1 MSIFSKQFRDHWQ
14 LYAFIFPILLY
25 FVIFVFY
32 PLAQGIWMSFQK
44 MGLLGPM
51 GFIGQENY
59 RIVFTDPTVIQSTI
73 STIVIAA
80 SITIFGF
87 ALPILP
93 AIAIHEITRIT
104 WKRLFQTIIY
114 MPYLFSWVI
123 IIGIW
128 MNLLSPIG
136 LVNSILVSIGL
147 LDIPISFFSSPNFA
161 RTLLVAQTVWK
172 DLGFNAVIYLAAIVS
187 INPELYEAAEIDGA
201 SVFHKI
207 RYIILPHIYPAMQI
221 VFLITLVGS
230 LRTFDSSY
238 LMTNGMTAD
247 KITTLAMLIYERGL
261 LEFDLGV
268 ASAAGV
274 LLLVISILFA
284 LTASKIVG
292 YK

>member
-1 MSIFSKQFRDHWQ
+1 
-14 LYAFIFPILLY
+14 
-25 FVIFVFY
+25 
-32 PLAQGIWMSFQK
+32 
-44 MGLLGPM
+44 
-51 GFIGQENY
+51 
-59 RIVFTDPTVIQSTI
+59 
-73 STIVIAA
+73 
-80 SITIFGF
+80 
-87 ALPILP
+87 
-93 AIAIHEITRIT
+93 
-104 WKRLFQTIIY
+104 
-114 MPYLFSWVI
+114 
-123 IIGIW
+123 
-128 MNLLSPIG
+128 
-136 LVNSILVSIGL
+136 
-147 LDIPISFFSSPNFA
+147 
-161 RTLLVAQTVWK
+161 
-172 DLGFNAVIYLAAIVS
+172 LAAIVS

-238 LMTNGMTAD
+238 LMTNGLTAD

-274 LLLVISILFA
+274 LLLAISILFA